1 MQVGTAYKD
10 ITPNPGI
17 ELSGFAI
24 RPQPSDRVLDPLYC
38 KVMGLKSGGV
48 QIFWIQLDLI
58 GLEMTFVAKVRARL
72 ADKFYLPPTHFI
84 IATTHTHSGPGTV
97 PLNYCGQYQPDYLSK
112 LETTLEKCCAD
123 AVDNMETCQASFGY
137 CPYDLA
143 VDRRDQ
149 KTENID
155 PYLRHIVF
163 TKQDKTAKALLW
175 NYAMHPVCLRGS
187 GISADYPGAV
197 CEALSRK
204 LPGHP
209 MTVFALGA
217 CGNINPPEVGMSY
230 ENMTQMAENMA
241 NRLAKDVL
249 NSLNVVNQ
257 SHDALSVKSKVIMLK
272 SSLRSLD
279 AIASYAEQYRS
290 DERALHDF
298 GPVFLKAIEQWKL
311 DRTEQFSS
319 TGPDLPIEIC
329 CVSIGDIHLA
339 GVSAEAFSA
348 LAKTLIPENGGQV
361 MVITGANGTSGYL
374 PDKPAYADGGYEPN
388 TACFFYNQLPP
399 APGSLEKV
407 TAELGKMLPVS
418 IFAE

>member
-1 MQVGTAYKD
+1 MQVGTAYKN

-24 RPQPSDRVLDPLYC
+24 RPQPSDHVLDPLYC
-38 KVMGLKSGGV
+38 KVIALESGGI

-58 GLEMTFVAKVRARL
+58 GLEMTFVAKARARL
-72 ADKFYLPPTHFI
+72 AEKFNLPPTRFL
-84 IATTHTHSGPGTV
+84 IAATHTHSGPGTV
-97 PLNYCGQYQPDYLSK
+97 ALNYCGKYQPDYLSK
-112 LETTLEKCCAD
+112 LEITLEKCCTD
-123 AVDNMETCQASFGY
+123 AVDNMETCKAAFGR

-155 PYLRHIVF
+155 PHIRYVVF
-163 TKQDKTAKALLW
+163 TKQDQAVKALLW

-209 MTVFALGA
+209 LTVFALGA

-230 ENMTQMAENMA
+230 KAMSQMAEKMA
-241 NRLAKDVL
+241 NKLAKDV
-249 NSLNVVNQ
+249 SSRLNVVNQ
-257 SHDALSVKSKVIMLK
+257 SHHALSVKSKTIMLK

-279 AIASYAEQYRS
+279 AIGSYAAQYRS

-311 DRTEQFSS
+311 ERTEQFTS

-348 LAKTLIPENGGQV
+348 MAKALIPDNGGQV
-361 MVITGANGTSGYL
+361 MVITCANGTSGYL
-374 PDKPAYADGGYEPN
+374 PDKPAYAYGGYEPN
-388 TACFFYNQLPP
+388 TACFFYNQLPA
-399 APGSLEKV
+399 APGSLEKII
-407 TAELGKMLPVS
+407 AELGKMLPVS
-418 IFAE
+418 LFAE